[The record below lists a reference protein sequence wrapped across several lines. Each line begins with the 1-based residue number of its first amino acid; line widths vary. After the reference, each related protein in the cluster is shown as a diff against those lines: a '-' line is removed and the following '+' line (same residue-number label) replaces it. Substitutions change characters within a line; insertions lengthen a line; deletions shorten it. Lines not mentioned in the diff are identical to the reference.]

1 MESPALRDQ
10 VVTAMNKRW
19 KYVASS
25 GVTVLFA
32 SVFAFGQGLDF
43 SGHTGLPAGIDIS
56 GSWYPLPFQDSGL
69 ITASGALAEYG
80 GIPLNEAGRLYA
92 LAWNPSR
99 IQGRQHQCM
108 GYVPPYTYNQP
119 GNLRFWEERDPYTQ
133 RLVAIKHYWQ
143 IAEGTRTIWMDD
155 RPHPPAY
162 AQHTWAGFSTGKY
175 EGNQLTVYT
184 THLKRGWIR
193 ANGIPQSDE
202 ATLVEHF
209 IRHGDRITYLSVVN
223 DPVYLDEP
231 FSRTYTLGRSIK
243 EPDAWQYACDDGE
256 QILGRTEDQVESY
269 FWGRHPFVREFAD
282 KNKIPLLGTLGGP
295 VTMYAELFDKTHD
308 EESAET
314 AALAELKPSAGPAQ
328 SSRVPD
334 PTPHDGE
341 IHVLPVQGN
350 VFMLAGDGGN
360 IAVQVGE
367 QGPMVVNSGAGAI
380 PDKIVAA
387 IKKLS
392 DKPIQ
397 FVVNTGFQPDLTGGN
412 VKLRAAGFDPS
423 VQGSFFSGQFVDAGK
438 GATIIG
444 HQNVQNHLMALK
456 TASDGWPSDTF
467 VESRRRKFHNGEA
480 VEIFHMPN
488 AVTDADSIVH
498 FRRDDVF
505 VTGDIFNLVTYPHI
519 DVKNG
524 GSIQGELDAL
534 NFILDRTVYKH
545 DEEDGT
551 MIIPGRGRLC
561 DEWEL
566 AEYRDMLVIIRD
578 RIQDLIRSG
587 ATLDQVQAARVTADY
602 DTRFGAV
609 TGAWTTPMF
618 VEAVYSNLKTPPKQ
632 AGAKK

>member
-1 MESPALRDQ
+1 MEGPALREQ

-19 KYVASS
+19 KYVAGS
-25 GVTVLFA
+25 GVTVLLA

-175 EGNQLTVYT
+175 EGNELTVYT

-193 ANGIPQSDE
+193 ANGLAQSDE

-256 QILGRTEDQVESY
+256 QILGRAEDQVESY

-308 EESAET
+308 DKAAEA
-314 AALAELKPSAGPAQ
+314 AALAELKPSAGPVQA
-328 SSRVPD
+328 SRAPD

-350 VFMLAGDGGN
+350 IFMLTGDGGN

-397 FVVNTGFQPDLTGGN
+397 FIVNTGFQPDLTGGN

-467 VESRRRKFHNGEA
+467 LESRRRKFHNGEA

-519 DVKNG
+519 DAKNG

-534 NFILDRTVYKH
+534 NFILNRTVYKH

-609 TGAWTTPMF
+609 TGTWTTPMF

-632 AGAKK
+632 PGSK

>member
-1 MESPALRDQ
+1 MKKIWLLL
-10 VVTAMNKRW
+10 
-19 KYVASS
+19 AS
-25 GVTVLFA
+25 TLAFA
-32 SVFAFGQGLDF
+32 QGLDF
-43 SGHTGLPAGIDIS
+43 AGHTGLPAGIDIS
-56 GSWYPLPFQDSGL
+56 GAWYPLPFQDSGL

-133 RLVAIKHYWQ
+133 RLIALKQYWQ

-175 EGNQLTVYT
+175 EGNELTVYT

-193 ANGIPQSDE
+193 ANGLPQSDE

-209 IRHGDRITYLSVVN
+209 VRHGDRITYFSVVN

-231 FSRTYTLGRSIK
+231 FSRTYTLGRFVK
-243 EPDAWQYACDDGE
+243 EPDAWQYDCDDGE
-256 QILGRTEDQVESY
+256 QILGRTENQVESY
-269 FWGRHPFVREFAD
+269 LWGQHPFLREFAE
-282 KNKIPLLGTLGGP
+282 KNQIPLLGTLGGP
-295 VTMYAELFDKTHD
+295 VTMYEDLLDRLADPKAAEAGAIT
-308 EESAET
+308 EMT
-314 AALAELKPSAGPAQ
+314 PSAAPPRT
-328 SSRVPD
+328 SRALD

-360 IAVQVGE
+360 IAVQIGDE
-367 QGPMVVNSGAGAI
+367 GPMLVDSGSGAI
-380 PDKIVAA
+380 PDRIIAA
-387 IKKLS
+387 VKKLS
-392 DKPIQ
+392 DKPLQ
-397 FVVNTGFQPDLTGGN
+397 FIVNTGFQADFTGGN
-412 VKLRAAGFDPS
+412 AKLHAAGNDPS
-423 VQGSFFSGQFVDAGK
+423 VLGSFFSGQFVDAGK

-444 HQNVQNHLMALK
+444 HQNIQNHMMALK
-456 TASDGWPSDTF
+456 TASEGWPSDTF
-467 VESRRRKFHNGEA
+467 LEGRRRKFHNGEA

-488 AVTDADSIVH
+488 AVTDSDSIVH
-498 FRRDDVF
+498 FRRSDVF
-505 VTGDIFNLVTYPHI
+505 VTGDIFDLVTYPQI

-551 MIIPGRGRLC
+551 MIIPGHGRLC

-578 RIQDLIRSG
+578 RVQDQIRKG
-587 ATLDQVQAARVTADY
+587 ATLAQVEGAHITADY
-602 DTRFGAV
+602 DTRFGAAS
-609 TGAWTTPMF
+609 GPWTTAMF
-618 VEAVYSNLKTPPKQ
+618 VDAVYTSLKNPP
-632 AGAKK
+632 ARSGAK

>member
-1 MESPALRDQ
+1 
-10 VVTAMNKRW
+10 VVRGMKRPLIISISA
-19 KYVASS
+19 ASLL
-25 GVTVLFA
+25 GLA
-32 SVFAFGQGLDF
+32 SFVAFGQGLDF

-92 LAWNPSR
+92 LAWHPSR

-133 RLVAIKHYWQ
+133 RLLALKQYWQ
-143 IAEGTRTIWMDD
+143 IAEGTRTIWMDG

-162 AQHTWAGFSTGKY
+162 AQHTWAGFATGQY
-175 EGNQLTVYT
+175 DGNALTVYT

-193 ANGIPQSDE
+193 ANGLAQSDE

-209 IRHGDRITYLSVVN
+209 IRHGDRITYFSVVK
-223 DPVYLDEP
+223 DPVYLEEP

-243 EPDAWQYACDDGE
+243 EPDAWQYDCDDGE
-256 QILGRTEDQVESY
+256 QILGRREDQVESY
-269 FWGRHPFVREFAD
+269 FWGRHPFVREFG
-282 KNKIPLLGTLGGP
+282 NNNQIPFLATLGGP
-295 VTMYAELFDKTHD
+295 VTMYPELLDKLSDPKSAESAAVAELT
-308 EESAET
+308 
-314 AALAELKPSAGPAQ
+314 PSTGPAHA
-328 SSRVPD
+328 SRASD
-334 PTPHDGE
+334 PTPTDGE

-350 VFMLAGDGGN
+350 VHFLTGDGGN
-360 IAVQVGE
+360 IALQVGDE
-367 QGPMVVNSGAGAI
+367 GAMLVNAGAGRI
-380 PDKIVAA
+380 SDKVVAA
-387 IKKLS
+387 IRKLS

-397 FVVNTGFQPDLTGGN
+397 FIVNTGFQPDFTGGN
-412 VKLRAAGFDPS
+412 VKVRAAGSDPS
-423 VQGSFFSGQFVDAGK
+423 VQGSFFSGQFADAGK

-456 TASDGWPSDTF
+456 SPSDGWPSDTF
-467 VESRRRKFHNGEA
+467 VQARRRKYHNGEA

-498 FRRDDVF
+498 FRRSDVIA
-505 VTGDIFNLVTYPHI
+505 TGDIFSTVAYPHI

-524 GSIQGELDAL
+524 GSIEGELDAL

-551 MIIPGRGRLC
+551 MIIPGHGRIC
-561 DEWEL
+561 DEWEV

-578 RIQDLIRSG
+578 RVQDLIKSG
-587 ATLDQVQAARVTADY
+587 VSLDKVLASRVTADY
-602 DTRFGAV
+602 DDRFGV
-609 TGAWTTPMF
+609 NSGPWTTAIF
-618 VEAVYSNLKTPPKQ
+618 VEAVYNSLRNPPAHGNSK
-632 AGAKK
+632 

>member
-1 MESPALRDQ
+1 MKRLTYIAISLLSLVAAL
-10 VVTAMNKRW
+10 
-19 KYVASS
+19 
-25 GVTVLFA
+25 
-32 SVFAFGQGLDF
+32 AFGQGLDF
-43 SGHTGLPAGIDIS
+43 SGHTGLPAGIDLS
-56 GSWYPLPFQDSGL
+56 GSWYPLAFQDSGL

-119 GNLRFWEERDPYTQ
+119 GNLRFWEERDLYTQ
-133 RLVAIKHYWQ
+133 RLVAIKNYWQ

-162 AQHTWAGFSTGKY
+162 AQHTWAGFATGKY
-175 EGNQLTVYT
+175 QGNALTVYT

-193 ANGIPQSDE
+193 ANGLPQSDE

-209 IRHGDRITYLSVVN
+209 IRHGDRITYLSEVN

-243 EPDAWQYACDDGE
+243 EPDAWQYDCDDGE
-256 QILGRTEDQVESY
+256 QILERNENQVESY
-269 FWGRHPFVREFAD
+269 FWGRHPFAREFAE
-282 KNKIPLLGTLGGP
+282 KNQIPFLGTLGGP
-295 VTMYAELFDKTHD
+295 MTMYEDLLDKLSDPKGAE
-308 EESAET
+308 AT
-314 AALAELKPSAGPAQ
+314 ATAELKPSAGPPQA
-328 SSRVPD
+328 SRAPD

-350 VFMLAGDGGN
+350 VSMLLGDGGN
-360 IAVQVGE
+360 IAVQVGDE
-367 QGPMVVNSGAGAI
+367 GPMLVNSGAGTLA
-380 PDKIVAA
+380 DKIVAA
-387 IKKLS
+387 VKKLS

-397 FVVNTGFQPDLTGGN
+397 FLVNTGFETDFTGGN
-412 VKLRAAGFDPS
+412 VKVRTAGLDPS

-456 TASDGWPSDTF
+456 SASEGWPSDTF
-467 VESRRRKFHNGEA
+467 VQGRRRKFHNGEA
-480 VEIFHMPN
+480 VEIFYMPN

-498 FRRDDVF
+498 FRRSDVF
-505 VTGDIFNLVTYPHI
+505 VTGDIFNLVSYPHI

-524 GSIQGELDAL
+524 GTIQGELNAL

-551 MIIPGRGRLC
+551 MIVPGHGRVC

-578 RIQDLIRSG
+578 RVQDLIRSG
-587 ATLDQVQAARVTADY
+587 ATLQQVQAARVTADY
-602 DTRFGAV
+602 DTRFGA
-609 TGAWTTPMF
+609 TSGPWSTPMF
-618 VEAVYSNLKTPPKQ
+618 VEAVYTSLKKPPTN
-632 AGAKK
+632 AVAR

>member
-1 MESPALRDQ
+1 MKRLTPIAIALLLL
-10 VVTAMNKRW
+10 
-19 KYVASS
+19 VA
-25 GVTVLFA
+25 A
-32 SVFAFGQGLDF
+32 FAFAQGLDF
-43 SGHTGLPAGIDIS
+43 SGHTGLPAGIDLS
-56 GSWYPLPFQDSGL
+56 GSWYPLAFQDSGL
-69 ITASGALAEYG
+69 ITASGALTEYG

-133 RLVAIKHYWQ
+133 RLLAIKNYWQ

-155 RPHPPAY
+155 RPHPPAW
-162 AQHTWAGFSTGKY
+162 AQHTWGGFATGKY
-175 EGNQLTVYT
+175 EGNALTVYT

-193 ANGIPQSDE
+193 ANGLPQSDE

-209 IRHGDRITYLSVVN
+209 IRHGDRITYLSVVK

-243 EPDAWQYACDDGE
+243 EPDAWQYDCDDGE
-256 QILGRTEDQVESY
+256 QILGRSEDQVESY
-269 FWGRHPFVREFAD
+269 FWGRHPFAREFAE
-282 KNKIPLLGTLGGP
+282 KNRIPFLGTLGGP
-295 VTMYAELFDKTHD
+295 VTMYAELLDKLAD
-308 EESAET
+308 PNGAE
-314 AALAELKPSAGPAQ
+314 AAAAAELKPSAGPAQ
-328 SSRVPD
+328 ASRAPD
-334 PTPHDGE
+334 PTPRDGE
-341 IHVLPVQGN
+341 IHALPVQGEIS
-350 VFMLAGDGGN
+350 MLLGDGGN
-360 IAVQVGE
+360 IAVQVGD
-367 QGPMVVNSGAGAI
+367 QGPMVVNSGAGVI
-380 PDKIVAA
+380 TDKIVATV
-387 IKKLS
+387 KKLS

-397 FVVNTGFQPDLTGGN
+397 FVVNTGFQTDFTGGN
-412 VKLRAAGFDPS
+412 VKLRAAGLDPS

-456 TASDGWPSDTF
+456 TPSEGWPSDTF
-467 VESRRRKFHNGEA
+467 VQSRRRKFHNGEA
-480 VEIFHMPN
+480 IEIFHLPN

-498 FRRDDVF
+498 FRRSDVI

-524 GSIQGELDAL
+524 GSIQGELNAL

-551 MIIPGRGRLC
+551 MIIPGHGRVC

-578 RIQDLIRSG
+578 RVQELIRSG
-587 ATLDQVQAARVTADY
+587 ATLPQVQAGRITADY
-602 DTRFGAV
+602 DTRYGA
-609 TGAWTTPMF
+609 TSGTWTTPMF
-618 VEAVYSNLKTPPKQ
+618 VEAVYNSLKNPP
-632 AGAKK
+632 AAPTAK

>member
-1 MESPALRDQ
+1 MENSAVCDQ
-10 VVTAMNKRW
+10 VVSTMKKRW
-19 KYVASS
+19 RIAAS
-25 GVTVLFA
+25 GGALLALA
-32 SVFAFGQGLDF
+32 SVIAFGQGLDF

-56 GSWYPLPFQDSGL
+56 GIWYPLPFQDSGL
-69 ITASGALAEYG
+69 ITAAGALAEYG

-92 LAWNPSR
+92 LAWNASR

-119 GNLRFWEERDPYTQ
+119 GNLRFWEERDPFTQ
-133 RLVAIKHYWQ
+133 RLVAIKQYWQ

-223 DPVYLDEP
+223 DPVYLGEP

-256 QILGRTEDQVESY
+256 QILGRSEDQVESY
-269 FWGRHPFVREFAD
+269 FWGRHPFVHEFAD
-282 KNKIPLLGTLGGP
+282 KNKIPFLGTLGGP
-295 VTMYAELFDKTHD
+295 VTMYAELLDKVHD
-308 EESAET
+308 EK
-314 AALAELKPSAGPAQ
+314 AADAAAVAELKPSAGPLQ
-328 SSRVPD
+328 SSHAPD
-334 PTPHDGE
+334 PMPHDGE
-341 IHVLPVQGN
+341 IHALPVQGN
-350 VFMLAGDGGN
+350 VFMLTGDGGN
-360 IAVQVGE
+360 IGVQVGE
-367 QGPMVVNSGAGAI
+367 QGPMVVNSGAGTI

-392 DKPIQ
+392 DNPIQ
-397 FVVNTGFQPDLTGGN
+397 FIVNTGFQPDFTGGN
-412 VKLRAAGFDPS
+412 VKLRAAGLDPS
-423 VQGSFFSGQFVDAGK
+423 VQGSFFSGQFADAGK

-444 HQNVQNHLMALK
+444 HQNVENHLMALK
-456 TASDGWPSDTF
+456 TASAGWPSDTF
-467 VESRRRKFHNGEA
+467 FQARRRKFHNGEA

-498 FRRDDVF
+498 FRRSDVI

-551 MIIPGRGRLC
+551 MIIPGHGRLC

-578 RIQDLIRSG
+578 RIQDMIKSG

-602 DTRFGAV
+602 DTRFGA
-609 TGAWTTPMF
+609 TSGAWTTPMF
-618 VEAVYSNLKTPPKQ
+618 VEAVYTSLKNPPKR
-632 AGAKK
+632 AGTN

>member
-1 MESPALRDQ
+1 MKRLTYIAISLSSLVAAL
-10 VVTAMNKRW
+10 
-19 KYVASS
+19 
-25 GVTVLFA
+25 
-32 SVFAFGQGLDF
+32 AFGQGLDF
-43 SGHTGLPAGIDIS
+43 SGHTGLPAGIDLS
-56 GSWYPLPFQDSGL
+56 GSWYPLAFQDSGL

-133 RLVAIKHYWQ
+133 RLVAIKNYWQ

-162 AQHTWAGFSTGKY
+162 AQHTWAGFATGKY
-175 EGNQLTVYT
+175 DGNALTVYT

-193 ANGIPQSDE
+193 ANGLAQSDE

-243 EPDAWQYACDDGE
+243 EPDAWQYDCDDGE
-256 QILGRTEDQVESY
+256 QILERNENQVESY
-269 FWGRHPFVREFAD
+269 FWGRHPFAREFAE
-282 KNKIPLLGTLGGP
+282 KNQIPFLGTLGGP
-295 VTMYAELFDKTHD
+295 MTMYEDLLDKLSDPNGAE
-308 EESAET
+308 AT
-314 AALAELKPSAGPAQ
+314 ATAELKPSAGPPQA
-328 SSRVPD
+328 SRAPD

-350 VFMLAGDGGN
+350 VTMLLGDGGN
-360 IAVQVGE
+360 VAVQVGDE
-367 QGPMVVNSGAGAI
+367 GPMLVNSGAGTLA
-380 PDKIVAA
+380 DKIVAA
-387 IKKLS
+387 VKKLS

-397 FVVNTGFQPDLTGGN
+397 FLVNTGFEKDLTGGN
-412 VKLRAAGFDPS
+412 VKVRTAGLDPS

-456 TASDGWPSDTF
+456 IASEGWPSDTF
-467 VESRRRKFHNGEA
+467 VQGRRRKFHNGEA
-480 VEIFHMPN
+480 VEMFYMPN

-498 FRRDDVF
+498 FRRSDVF
-505 VTGDIFNLVTYPHI
+505 VTGDIFNLVSYPHI

-524 GSIQGELDAL
+524 GTIQGELNAL
-534 NFILDRTVYKH
+534 NFILERTVYKH

-551 MIIPGRGRLC
+551 MIVPGHGRVC

-566 AEYRDMLVIIRD
+566 AEYRDMLVIVRD
-578 RIQDLIRSG
+578 RVQDLIRSG
-587 ATLDQVQAARVTADY
+587 ATLQQVQTARVTADY
-602 DTRFGAV
+602 DTRYGA
-609 TGAWTTPMF
+609 TSGPWTTPMF
-618 VEAVYSNLKTPPKQ
+618 VEAVYTSLKKPP
-632 AGAKK
+632 ANPVAR

>member
-1 MESPALRDQ
+1 METAALHGQ
-10 VVTAMNKRW
+10 IGGPMKRFAIISIALLSL
-19 KYVASS
+19 VAA
-25 GVTVLFA
+25 LAFA
-32 SVFAFGQGLDF
+32 QGLDF
-43 SGHTGLPAGIDIS
+43 SGHTGLPAGIDLS
-56 GSWYPLPFQDSGL
+56 GSWYPLAFQDSGL
-69 ITASGALAEYG
+69 ITASGALTEYG

-133 RLVAIKHYWQ
+133 RLLAIKNYWQ

-155 RPHPPAY
+155 RAHPPAW
-162 AQHTWAGFSTGKY
+162 AQHTWAGFATGKY
-175 EGNQLTVYT
+175 DGNALTVYT

-193 ANGIPQSDE
+193 ANGLAQSDE

-209 IRHGDRITYLSVVN
+209 IRHGDRITYLSVVK

-243 EPDAWQYACDDGE
+243 EPDAWQYDCDDGE
-256 QILGRTEDQVESY
+256 QILGRSEDQVESY
-269 FWGRHPFVREFAD
+269 FWGRHPFAREFAE
-282 KNKIPLLGTLGGP
+282 KNQIPFLGTLGGP
-295 VTMYAELFDKTHD
+295 VTMYEELLDKLSDPKTAE
-308 EESAET
+308 
-314 AALAELKPSAGPAQ
+314 AAAAAELKPSAGPPQ
-328 SSRVPD
+328 SSRAPD

-341 IHVLPVQGN
+341 IHVLPVQGG
-350 VFMLAGDGGN
+350 VSMLLGDGGN
-360 IAVQVGE
+360 IAVQVGD

-380 PDKIVAA
+380 TDKIVAA
-387 IKKLS
+387 MKKLS
-392 DKPIQ
+392 DKPVQ
-397 FVVNTGFQPDLTGGN
+397 FVVNTGFQTDFTGGN

-456 TASDGWPSDTF
+456 TASEGWPSDTF
-467 VESRRRKFHNGEA
+467 VQSRRRKFHNGEA
-480 VEIFHMPN
+480 IEIFHMPN

-498 FRRDDVF
+498 FRRSDVI
-505 VTGDIFNLVTYPHI
+505 VTGDIFNLVSYPHI

-524 GSIQGELDAL
+524 GSIQGELNAL
-534 NFILDRTVYKH
+534 KFILDRTVYKH

-551 MIIPGRGRLC
+551 MIIPGHGRVC

-566 AEYRDMLVIIRD
+566 AEYRDMLVIVRD
-578 RIQDLIRSG
+578 RVQDLIRSG
-587 ATLDQVQAARVTADY
+587 ATLQQVQAARVTADY
-602 DTRFGAV
+602 DTRFGA
-609 TGAWTTPMF
+609 TSGTWTTPMF
-618 VEAVYSNLKTPPKQ
+618 VEAVYTSLKKPP
-632 AGAKK
+632 ADSAAK

>member
-1 MESPALRDQ
+1 
-10 VVTAMNKRW
+10 
-19 KYVASS
+19 
-25 GVTVLFA
+25 
-32 SVFAFGQGLDF
+32 
-43 SGHTGLPAGIDIS
+43 
-56 GSWYPLPFQDSGL
+56 
-69 ITASGALAEYG
+69 
-80 GIPLNEAGRLYA
+80 
-92 LAWNPSR
+92 
-99 IQGRQHQCM
+99 
-108 GYVPPYTYNQP
+108 
-119 GNLRFWEERDPYTQ
+119 
-133 RLVAIKHYWQ
+133 
-143 IAEGTRTIWMDD
+143 MDD

-175 EGNQLTVYT
+175 EGNELTVYT

-209 IRHGDRITYLSVVN
+209 VRHGDRITYFSVVN

-231 FSRTYTLGRSIK
+231 FSRTYTLGRFVK

-256 QILGRTEDQVESY
+256 QILGRSEDQVESY
-269 FWGRHPFVREFAD
+269 FWGSHPFVREFAD
-282 KNKIPLLGTLGGP
+282 KNRIPLLGTLGGP
-295 VTMYAELFDKTHD
+295 VTMYEDLLDRLTDAKAADAGAMAELT
-308 EESAET
+308 
-314 AALAELKPSAGPAQ
+314 PSAGPPRT
-328 SSRVPD
+328 SRAPD

-360 IAVQVGE
+360 IAVQTGD
-367 QGPMVVNSGAGAI
+367 QGAMVVNSGSGAI
-380 PDKIVAA
+380 PDKIIAA
-387 IKKLS
+387 VKKLS

-397 FVVNTGFQPDLTGGN
+397 FIVNTGFQSDFTGGN
-412 VKLRAAGFDPS
+412 VKLRAAGYDPS

-444 HQNVQNHLMALK
+444 HQNVENHLMALK
-456 TASDGWPSDTF
+456 TASEGWPSDTF
-467 VESRRRKFHNGEA
+467 VQARRRKFQNGEA

-498 FRRDDVF
+498 FRRSDVF

-519 DVKNG
+519 DFKNG

-551 MIIPGRGRLC
+551 MIVPGHGRLC

-566 AEYRDMLVIIRD
+566 AEYRDMLVIVRD
-578 RIQDLIRSG
+578 RVQDLIRKD
-587 ATLDQVQAARVTADY
+587 ATLEQVEAAHITADY
-602 DTRFGAV
+602 DTRFGA
-609 TGAWTTPMF
+609 TSGPWTTAMF
-618 VEAVYSNLKTPPKQ
+618 VDAVYSSLKKPP
-632 AGAKK
+632 ARSGAK

>member
-1 MESPALRDQ
+1 MESPAVRDQ
-10 VVTAMNKRW
+10 MVRQMKRRW
-19 KYVASS
+19 TIAAST
-25 GVTVLFA
+25 GLLLVLP

-56 GSWYPLPFQDSGL
+56 GAWYPLPFQDSGL

-80 GIPLNEAGRLYA
+80 GIPLSEAGRLYA

-162 AQHTWAGFSTGKY
+162 AQHTWSGFSTGKY

-209 IRHGDRITYLSVVN
+209 IRHGDRITYLAVVS

-256 QILGRTEDQVESY
+256 QILGRKEDQVESY
-269 FWGRHPFVREFAD
+269 LWGRHPFVHEFAD
-282 KNKIPLLGTLGGP
+282 KNKIPFLATLGGP
-295 VTMYAELFDKTHD
+295 VTMYAELFDRVND
-308 EESAET
+308 EKAAGE
-314 AALAELKPSAGPAQ
+314 AALAELKPSAGPLVA
-328 SSRVPD
+328 SRAAD
-334 PTPHDGE
+334 PTPHDGD
-341 IHVLPVQGN
+341 IHVLPVQGG
-350 VFMLAGDGGN
+350 VFLLTGDGGN
-360 IAVQVGE
+360 IAVQVGD
-367 QGPMVVNSGAGAI
+367 QGPIVVNAGAGALS
-380 PDKIVAA
+380 DKVIAA

-397 FVVNTGFQPDLTGGN
+397 FIVNTGFQADFTGGN

-423 VQGSFFSGQFVDAGK
+423 VQGSFFSGQFADAGK

-444 HQNVQNHLMALK
+444 HQNVQNHLIALK
-456 TASDGWPSDTF
+456 TPSDGWPSDTF
-467 VESRRRKFHNGEA
+467 VQARRRKFQNGEP

-498 FRRDDVF
+498 FRRSDVI

-519 DVKNG
+519 DTKNG
-524 GSIQGELDAL
+524 GTIQGELDAL

-551 MIIPGRGRLC
+551 MIVPGHGRVC

-566 AEYRDMLVIIRD
+566 AEYRDMLVIVRD
-578 RIQDLIRSG
+578 RVQDLLRSG

-602 DTRFGAV
+602 DTRFGA
-609 TGAWTTPMF
+609 TSGSWTTPMF
-618 VEAVYSNLKTPPKQ
+618 VEAVYTSLKNPPK
-632 AGAKK
+632 GTNK

>member
-1 MESPALRDQ
+1 MKRLTYIAISLSSLVAAL
-10 VVTAMNKRW
+10 
-19 KYVASS
+19 
-25 GVTVLFA
+25 
-32 SVFAFGQGLDF
+32 AFGQGLDF
-43 SGHTGLPAGIDIS
+43 SGHTGLPAGIDLS
-56 GSWYPLPFQDSGL
+56 GSWYPLAFQDSGL

-133 RLVAIKHYWQ
+133 RLVAIKNYWQ

-162 AQHTWAGFSTGKY
+162 AQHTWAGFATGKY
-175 EGNQLTVYT
+175 DGNALTVYT

-193 ANGIPQSDE
+193 ANGLAQSDE

-243 EPDAWQYACDDGE
+243 EPDAWQYDCDDGE
-256 QILGRTEDQVESY
+256 QILERNENQVESY
-269 FWGRHPFVREFAD
+269 FWGRHPFAREFAE
-282 KNKIPLLGTLGGP
+282 KNQIPFLGTLGGP
-295 VTMYAELFDKTHD
+295 MTMYEDLLDKLSDPNGAE
-308 EESAET
+308 AT
-314 AALAELKPSAGPAQ
+314 ATAELKPSAGPPQA
-328 SSRVPD
+328 SRAPD

-350 VFMLAGDGGN
+350 VTMLLGDGGN
-360 IAVQVGE
+360 VAVQVGDE
-367 QGPMVVNSGAGAI
+367 GPMLVNSGAGTLA
-380 PDKIVAA
+380 DKIVAA
-387 IKKLS
+387 VKKLS

-397 FVVNTGFQPDLTGGN
+397 FLVNTGFEKDLTGGN
-412 VKLRAAGFDPS
+412 VKVRTAGLDPS

-456 TASDGWPSDTF
+456 IASEGWPSDTF
-467 VESRRRKFHNGEA
+467 VQGRRRKFHNGEA
-480 VEIFHMPN
+480 VEMFYMPN
-488 AVTDADSIVH
+488 ADSIVH
-498 FRRDDVF
+498 FRRSDVF
-505 VTGDIFNLVTYPHI
+505 VTGDIFNLVSYPHI

-524 GSIQGELDAL
+524 GTIQGELNAL
-534 NFILDRTVYKH
+534 NFILERTVYKH

-551 MIIPGRGRLC
+551 MIVPGHGRVC

-566 AEYRDMLVIIRD
+566 AEYRDMLVIVRD
-578 RIQDLIRSG
+578 RVQDLIRSG
-587 ATLDQVQAARVTADY
+587 ATLQQVQTARVTADY
-602 DTRFGAV
+602 DTRYGA
-609 TGAWTTPMF
+609 TSGPWTTPMF
-618 VEAVYSNLKTPPKQ
+618 VEAVYTSLKKPP
-632 AGAKK
+632 ANPVAR

>member
-1 MESPALRDQ
+1 
-10 VVTAMNKRW
+10 MNKRW
-19 KYVASS
+19 KYVAGS
-25 GVTVLFA
+25 GVTVLLA

-43 SGHTGLPAGIDIS
+43 SGHTGLPAGVDIS

-193 ANGIPQSDE
+193 ANGLAQSDE

-209 IRHGDRITYLSVVN
+209 IRHGDRITYLSVVS

-256 QILGRTEDQVESY
+256 QILGRTEDHVESY

-282 KNKIPLLGTLGGP
+282 KNKIPLLGTLGGAA
-295 VTMYAELFDKTHD
+295 TMYAELLDKTHD
-308 EESAET
+308 EKSAET
-314 AALAELKPSAGPAQ
+314 AALAELKPSAGPLLT
-328 SSRVPD
+328 SRAPD

-350 VFMLAGDGGN
+350 VFMLTGDGGN
-360 IAVQVGE
+360 IAVQVGD
-367 QGPMVVNSGAGAI
+367 QGPMVINTGAGVI

-397 FVVNTGFQPDLTGGN
+397 FIVNTGFQPDAAGGN

-467 VESRRRKFHNGEA
+467 VELRRRKFHNGEA

-488 AVTDADSIVH
+488 ALTDADSIVH
-498 FRRDDVF
+498 FRRDDVI

-551 MIIPGRGRLC
+551 MIIPGQGRLC

-587 ATLDQVQAARVTADY
+587 ATLDEVQAARITADY

-609 TGAWTTPMF
+609 SGSWTTPMF
-618 VEAVYSNLKTPPKQ
+618 VEALYSSLKNPPKQ
-632 AGAKK
+632 SGTK

>member
-1 MESPALRDQ
+1 
-10 VVTAMNKRW
+10 
-19 KYVASS
+19 
-25 GVTVLFA
+25 
-32 SVFAFGQGLDF
+32 
-43 SGHTGLPAGIDIS
+43 
-56 GSWYPLPFQDSGL
+56 
-69 ITASGALAEYG
+69 
-80 GIPLNEAGRLYA
+80 
-92 LAWNPSR
+92 
-99 IQGRQHQCM
+99 M

-119 GNLRFWEERDPYTQ
+119 GNLRFWEERDPDTQ
-133 RLVAIKHYWQ
+133 RLVAIKQYWQ

-175 EGNQLTVYT
+175 EGNELTVYT

-209 IRHGDRITYLSVVN
+209 VRHGDRITYFSVVN

-231 FSRTYTLGRSIK
+231 FSRTYTLGRFVK

-256 QILGRTEDQVESY
+256 QILGRSEDQVESY

-282 KNKIPLLGTLGGP
+282 KNRIPLLGTLGGP
-295 VTMYAELFDKTHD
+295 VTMYEDLLDRLTDPKAADAGAMAELT
-308 EESAET
+308 
-314 AALAELKPSAGPAQ
+314 PSAGPPRA
-328 SSRVPD
+328 SRAPD

-360 IAVQVGE
+360 IAVQTGD
-367 QGPMVVNSGAGAI
+367 QGAMVVNSGSGAI
-380 PDKIVAA
+380 PDKIIAA
-387 IKKLS
+387 VKKLS

-397 FVVNTGFQPDLTGGN
+397 FIVNTGFQSDFTGGN
-412 VKLRAAGFDPS
+412 VKLRAAGYDPS

-444 HQNVQNHLMALK
+444 HQNVENHLMALK
-456 TASDGWPSDTF
+456 TASEGWPSDTF
-467 VESRRRKFHNGEA
+467 VQARRRKFQNGEA

-498 FRRDDVF
+498 FRRSDVF

-551 MIIPGRGRLC
+551 MIVPGHGRLC
-561 DEWEL
+561 DEWEM
-566 AEYRDMLVIIRD
+566 AEYRDMLVIVRD
-578 RIQDLIRSG
+578 RVQDLIRKG
-587 ATLDQVQAARVTADY
+587 ATLEQVEAAHITADY
-602 DTRFGAV
+602 DTRFGA
-609 TGAWTTPMF
+609 TSGPWTTAMF
-618 VEAVYSNLKTPPKQ
+618 VDAVYSSLKKPP
-632 AGAKK
+632 ARSGAK

>member
-1 MESPALRDQ
+1 
-10 VVTAMNKRW
+10 MNKRW
-19 KYVASS
+19 KYVAGS
-25 GVTVLFA
+25 GLTVLLA

-43 SGHTGLPAGIDIS
+43 SGHTGLPAGVDIS

-175 EGNQLTVYT
+175 EGNELTVYT

-193 ANGIPQSDE
+193 ANGLAQSDE

-256 QILGRTEDQVESY
+256 QILGRAEDQVESY

-308 EESAET
+308 DKAAEA
-314 AALAELKPSAGPAQ
+314 AALAELKPSAGPVQA
-328 SSRVPD
+328 SRAPD

-350 VFMLAGDGGN
+350 IFMLTGDGGN

-397 FVVNTGFQPDLTGGN
+397 FIVNTGFQPDLTGGN

-467 VESRRRKFHNGEA
+467 LESRRRKFHNGEA

-519 DVKNG
+519 DAKNG

-534 NFILDRTVYKH
+534 TFILDRTVYKH

-609 TGAWTTPMF
+609 TGTWTTPMF

-632 AGAKK
+632 PGSK

>member
-1 MESPALRDQ
+1 MKRRWTIATSAGSLLAL
-10 VVTAMNKRW
+10 
-19 KYVASS
+19 
-25 GVTVLFA
+25 A
-32 SVFAFGQGLDF
+32 SVFALGQGLDF
-43 SGHTGLPAGIDIS
+43 SGHTGLPAGVDIS

-133 RLVAIKHYWQ
+133 RLVAIKNYWQ

-223 DPVYLDEP
+223 DPVYLAEP

-256 QILGRTEDQVESY
+256 QILGRAEDQVESY
-269 FWGRHPFVREFAD
+269 FWGRHPFVHEFAD
-282 KNKIPLLGTLGGP
+282 KNKIPFLGTLGGP
-295 VTMYAELFDKTHD
+295 VTMYAELIDKVHD
-308 EESAET
+308 EKAAE
-314 AALAELKPSAGPAQ
+314 AAATAELKPTAGPPQA
-328 SSRVPD
+328 SRVPD

-341 IHVLPVQGN
+341 IHVLPVQGSI
-350 VFMLAGDGGN
+350 FMLAGDGGN
-360 IAVQVGE
+360 IAVQVGD

-380 PDKIVAA
+380 TDKVVAA

-392 DKPIQ
+392 DKPIE
-397 FVVNTGFQPDLTGGN
+397 FIVNTGFQPDFTGGN
-412 VKLRAAGFDPS
+412 VKLRAAGLDPS

-444 HQNVQNHLMALK
+444 HQNVENHLMALK
-456 TASDGWPSDTF
+456 APSGGWPSDTF
-467 VESRRRKFHNGEA
+467 VEARRRKFQNGEA

-488 AVTDADSIVH
+488 AVTDADSVVH
-498 FRRDDVF
+498 FRRSDVI
-505 VTGDIFNLVTYPHI
+505 VTGDIFNLVTWPHI

-524 GSIQGELDAL
+524 GSIQGEIEAL
-534 NFILDRTVYKH
+534 NFMLDRTVYKH
-545 DEEDGT
+545 DEEGGT
-551 MIIPGRGRLC
+551 MIVPGHGRVC

-578 RIQDLIRSG
+578 RVQDLIRSG
-587 ATLDQVQAARVTADY
+587 ATLAQVQAARVTADY
-602 DTRFGAV
+602 DTRFGAL
-609 TGAWTTPMF
+609 TGSWTTPMF
-618 VEAVYSNLKTPPKQ
+618 VEAVYTSLKNPPQTARK
-632 AGAKK
+632 

>member
-1 MESPALRDQ
+1 MKRLTLTAIALLSL
-10 VVTAMNKRW
+10 
-19 KYVASS
+19 VAA
-25 GVTVLFA
+25 LAFA
-32 SVFAFGQGLDF
+32 QGLDF
-43 SGHTGLPAGIDIS
+43 SGHTGLPAGIDLS
-56 GSWYPLPFQDSGL
+56 GSWYPLAFQDSGL

-92 LAWNPSR
+92 LAWNSSR

-133 RLVAIKHYWQ
+133 RLVAIKNYWQ

-162 AQHTWAGFSTGKY
+162 AQHTWAGFATGKY
-175 EGNQLTVYT
+175 EGNALTVYT

-193 ANGIPQSDE
+193 ANGVAQSDE

-243 EPDAWQYACDDGE
+243 EPDAWQYDCDDGE
-256 QILGRTEDQVESY
+256 QILGRSENQVESY
-269 FWGRHPFVREFAD
+269 FWGRHPFAREFAE
-282 KNKIPLLGTLGGP
+282 KNQIPFLGTLGGP
-295 VTMYAELFDKTHD
+295 ATMYEDLLDILSDPKAAE
-308 EESAET
+308 
-314 AALAELKPSAGPAQ
+314 AAATAELKPSAGPQQA
-328 SSRVPD
+328 SRAPD

-341 IHVLPVQGN
+341 IHVLPVQGA
-350 VFMLAGDGGN
+350 VSMLLGDGGN
-360 IAVQVGE
+360 IAVQVGD
-367 QGPMVVNSGAGAI
+367 QGPMVVNSGAGTI
-380 PDKIVAA
+380 SDKIVASV
-387 IKKLS
+387 KKLS

-397 FVVNTGFQPDLTGGN
+397 FLVNTGFQADFTGGN
-412 VKLRAAGFDPS
+412 VKLRAAGLDPS
-423 VQGSFFSGQFVDAGK
+423 VQGSFFSGQFADAGK

-456 TASDGWPSDTF
+456 TESEGWPSDTF
-467 VESRRRKFHNGEA
+467 VQSRRRKFHNGEA

-498 FRRDDVF
+498 FRRSDVI
-505 VTGDIFNLVTYPHI
+505 VTGDIFNLVSYPHI

-545 DEEDGT
+545 DEEGGT
-551 MIIPGRGRLC
+551 MIIPGHGRVC

-566 AEYRDMLVIIRD
+566 AEYRDMLVIVRD
-578 RIQDLIRSG
+578 RVQDLIRGG
-587 ATLDQVQAARVTADY
+587 ASIAQVQAARVTADY
-602 DTRFGAV
+602 DTRFGA
-609 TGAWTTPMF
+609 TSGPWTTPMF
-618 VEAVYSNLKTPPKQ
+618 VEAIYTSLKKPP
-632 AGAKK
+632 ATSGAK

>member
-1 MESPALRDQ
+1 MKKW
-10 VVTAMNKRW
+10 M
-19 KYVASS
+19 
-25 GVTVLFA
+25 LFA
-32 SVFAFGQGLDF
+32 SAVSALSLIGVMAFGQGLDF

-56 GSWYPLPFQDSGL
+56 GTWYPLPFQDSGL

-80 GIPLNEAGRLYA
+80 GVPLNEAGRLYA

-133 RLVAIKHYWQ
+133 RLTAIKHYWQ

-175 EGNQLTVYT
+175 EGNALTVFT

-193 ANGIPQSDE
+193 ANGLPQSDE

-231 FSRTYTLGRSIK
+231 FSRTYTIGRSIK

-256 QILGRTEDQVESY
+256 QILGRREDQVESY
-269 FWGRHPFVREFAD
+269 FWGRHPFAREFAD
-282 KNKIPLLGTLGGP
+282 KNKIPFLATLGGA
-295 VTMYAELFDKTHD
+295 VTMYEELLDRLTDAKA
-308 EESAET
+308 AET
-314 AALAELKPSAGPAQ
+314 AATAELTPAAGP
-328 SSRVPD
+328 SRASRAPD

-360 IAVQVGE
+360 IAIQVGD
-367 QGPMVVNSGAGAI
+367 QGTMVVNSGAGTI

-387 IKKLS
+387 VKKLS

-397 FVVNTGFQPDLTGGN
+397 FIVNTGFQPEFTGGN
-412 VKLRAAGFDPS
+412 PKLRAAGYDPS
-423 VQGSFFSGQFVDAGK
+423 VQGSFFSGQFADAGS

-456 TASDGWPSDTF
+456 VASEGWPSDTF
-467 VESRRRKFHNGEA
+467 VQARRRKFHNGEA
-480 VEIFHMPN
+480 VEIFHLPN

-498 FRRDDVF
+498 FRRSDVI
-505 VTGDIFNLVTYPHI
+505 VTGDILNLVTYPRI
-519 DVKNG
+519 DIRNG

-534 NFILDRTVYKH
+534 NFVLDRTVYKH

-551 MIIPGRGRLC
+551 MIIPGRGRVC

-578 RIQDLIRSG
+578 RVEDLIRSG
-587 ATLDQVQAARVTADY
+587 ATLDRVQAARVTADY
-602 DTRFGAV
+602 DTRFGA
-609 TGAWTTPMF
+609 TSGPWTTAMF
-618 VEAVYSNLKTPPKQ
+618 VEAVYTSLKNPPKIPST
-632 AGAKK
+632 K